1 MLSVATPRPPHPAA
15 QVPASPLMAHHP
27 LVTAA
32 ARGELP
38 EWSVARPGRR
48 DHIGR
53 VVALLDEWAVALRL
67 ADAERD
73 RWRAAGYLH
82 DALRDAP
89 PGELRPLI
97 EDSAD
102 VPDALLHGPA
112 AAERLRSEGVTDDEL
127 LDAIAYHTIGDPGFG
142 TLGRALYSA
151 DFLEPG
157 RTFLVERRAELR
169 ARAPQEL
176 DDVVRDVARE
186 RIRDQVARGL
196 PLNPRT
202 VAFWNALV
210 GASLE

>member
-1 MLSVATPRPPHPAA
+1 MLSVATPPLPHPAT
-15 QVPASPLMAHHP
+15 QVPAPPNMAHHP

-48 DHIGR
+48 EHIGR
-53 VVALLDEWAVALRL
+53 VVALLEEWASELRL

-89 PGELRPLI
+89 PAELRRLVP
-97 EDSAD
+97 DSGD

-112 AAERLRSEGVTDDEL
+112 AAERLRRDGVGDEEL
-127 LDAIAYHTIGDPGFG
+127 LEAVAYHTIGDPGFG
-142 TLGRALYSA
+142 TLGRALYAA

-169 ARAPQEL
+169 ARAPEEL
-176 DDVVRDVARE
+176 DGVVRDVARE
-186 RIRDQVARGL
+186 RIRDQIARGL
-196 PLNPRT
+196 PLNART
-202 VAFWNALV
+202 VAFWNTLV
-210 GASLE
+210 GAPLE